1 MNTKEKKELTAAD
14 LALYIGCD
22 VEWNGVVYRL
32 AGVNIGQYDVVEIGI
47 ERNGA
52 RIWVECEAVNP
63 ILRQLSDMT
72 GEEKESQIWDTIPE
86 YTDFNGLVKHISP
99 VFLWLIRQHFDLFGW
114 IEAGLAIRKT
124 VNTAQ

>member
-1 MNTKEKKELTAAD
+1 MNTTEKKELTAAD

-52 RIWVECEAVNP
+52 RIWVECEAVKP
-63 ILRQLSDMT
+63 ILRPLSDMT
-72 GEEKESQIWDTIPE
+72 GEEKENQIWDTIPE
-86 YTDFNGLVKHISP
+86 YTDFKGLVKHISP
-99 VFLWLIRQHFDLFGW
+99 VFLWLITKHFDLFGW